1 MIAGYQKTAKYF
13 FKKTNFMLEN
23 ALARKILVLGKIFFF
38 FILLVSL
45 AQPLHASN
53 QSSEYKIKA
62 GYLYNFTKF
71 IDWPDEPE
79 ASPDQ
84 TFTIC
89 LLGNDPFGD
98 VLTPINNKKTKGQQ
112 IELVRFTRMS
122 QEVSNCKILFIS
134 RSEQKHIK
142 QILRDLSGLSILA
155 VGDMEN
161 FAEAGG
167 VVGFVIR
174 DGRVRLTINHTA
186 AQQANLNISAKL
198 LEIAHVLEVQ
208 R

>member
-1 MIAGYQKTAKYF
+1 LFVI
-13 FKKTNFMLEN
+13 
-23 ALARKILVLGKIFFF
+23 VF
-38 FILLVSL
+38 FIASIV
-45 AQPLHASN
+45 QPIYASN

-71 IDWPDEPE
+71 IDWPDDSESSPE
-79 ASPDQ
+79 Q

-98 VLTPINNKKTKGQQ
+98 VLTPINNKKAKGQQ

-142 QILRDLSGLSILA
+142 NILHELSGLSILA
-155 VGDMEN
+155 VGDMDN

-167 VVGFVIR
+167 IVGFVIR
-174 DGRVRLTINHTA
+174 DGRVRLTINHMA